1 MSQQQANRPA
11 GEVLV
16 EMRNMVKVFGPVVA
30 LGGVDITVRRG
41 QVLGLIGENGSGKST
56 VSSILAAERCS
67 TSASRGTPYPCMTRS
82 GRASA

>member
-1 MSQQQANRPA
+1 MSQQQVNRPA

-41 QVLGLIGENGSGKST
+41 QVLGLIGGKRIRQ
-56 VSSILAAERCS
+56 VHRIL
-67 TSASRGTPYPCMTRS
+67 YS
-82 GRASA
+82 GRNAACRQRRDALPRQAVAPRIHA

>member
-1 MSQQQANRPA
+1 MSQQQVSRPA

-41 QVLGLIGENGSGKST
+41 QVLGLIGEN
-56 VSSILAAERCS
+56 
-67 TSASRGTPYPCMTRS
+67 
-82 GRASA
+82 